1 MLAES
6 NPASSGGL
14 VIVDG
19 LLVGNARPTW
29 PWLAL
34 GGLWG
39 AVGALALWT
48 ARRWLW
54 ARRAL
59 ESLSWNWTD
68 WRVGPLRTGE
78 LVLAV
83 AAVLYAVLPAGGAIS
98 AWTLIRVLL
107 ALGIGVL
114 AVARLRDAALVAVAA
129 IPFVGVIG
137 RTGVFD
143 RPVGEVLILA
153 VVAAWVAR
161 ALWGG
166 PPRLPPMRWIAAA
179 AVFAV
184 AGVVAAVLADY
195 PKFALRDLRTV
206 ILEPAAFFVVLASV
220 LRDRDDVRRL
230 LAALVAGAALAALVA
245 LVLIPFGAV
254 VTEVF
259 PPRVRGTFGSPNN
272 LALVLE
278 RAAPVALALALAAGT
293 STLVSRRCCGG
304 WGRVTSS
311 RGFWLLALIVLL
323 VVLILTWSRG
333 AWLGAL
339 VGLAVAARPLWAQI
353 GLRRRLG
360 AAAVSLAALAGIV
373 LLTGVER
380 IGQLLR
386 IGDGGAVSRLA
397 IWDSAWRM
405 GRDTW
410 LFGVGP
416 DNFLTHY
423 RAYMRPEAW
432 REPNISHPHNLV
444 LDAWV
449 SMGLIGLLALIA
461 VLVLFWRDWRRT
473 RRHRDGGSDPLA
485 FGLAGAMAAALTHG
499 LVDHAYF
506 LPELAATF
514 WTLAAAVAALTLSR
528 EAEASDVSGWEGARK
543 PST

>member
-1 MLAES
+1 M
-6 NPASSGGL
+6 
-14 VIVDG
+14 
-19 LLVGNARPTW
+19 
-29 PWLAL
+29 
-34 GGLWG
+34 
-39 AVGALALWT
+39 
-48 ARRWLW
+48 
-54 ARRAL
+54 
-59 ESLSWNWTD
+59 
-68 WRVGPLRTGE
+68 
-78 LVLAV
+78 
-83 AAVLYAVLPAGGAIS
+83 
-98 AWTLIRVLL
+98 
-107 ALGIGVL
+107 
-114 AVARLRDAALVAVAA
+114 
-129 IPFVGVIG
+129 
-137 RTGVFD
+137 
-143 RPVGEVLILA
+143 
-153 VVAAWVAR
+153 
-161 ALWGG
+161 
-166 PPRLPPMRWIAAA
+166 
-179 AVFAV
+179 
-184 AGVVAAVLADY
+184 LADY

-293 STLVSRRCCGG
+293 STLVSRRCCWG

-339 VGLAVAARPLWAQI
+339 AGLAVAARPLWAQI

-405 GRDTW
+405 GRDNW

-473 RRHRDGGSDPLA
+473 RRDRDGGSDPLA